1 MVDIKSIL
9 IKDKKYM
16 IEYAKENQKS
26 FFEEPFNPVDSLILS
41 QISYMN
47 LSPIVPKRDDEK
59 SFIPLLSLYKAEHFH
74 NMLDNIPWNPQ
85 GNKEL
90 LFAVCA
96 SRRYR
101 EVLINYFENII
112 DLKSEKQ
119 FCAVTFLLPTSE
131 CYVSFR
137 GTDATII
144 GWKEDFN
151 MMFKSYVPSQ
161 KSAQNYLK
169 FVMDKIK
176 MPVYV
181 GGHSKGGNLAIFAAA
196 NIENKLQDR
205 IKEVHAFDA
214 PGFMPEIIKLEGMK
228 RIENKIINF
237 CPNSS
242 FVSLIFESIGRVSI
256 IKSERLGIFQHD
268 SFSWEVEKSD
278 FIYLDKFGNSA
289 NIMDKTLNSWIY
301 SLTNQQRQT
310 FVDAVYSIISVTG
323 AKNLSEFS
331 RLVITEN
338 ENIRKTIKNLDEETA
353 SCVKLVIKNLA
364 SASFKSVFNNEE
376 K

>member
-1 MVDIKSIL
+1 MVDIKAIL
-9 IKDKKYM
+9 SKEKKYM
-16 IEYAKENQKS
+16 IEYAKENQKT
-26 FFEEPFNPVDSLILS
+26 FFEESFNPVDSLILS

-47 LSPIVPKRDDEK
+47 LAPCVPKKEENK
-59 SFIPLLSLYKAEHFH
+59 PFIPISHLYKAEHFSK
-74 NMLDNIPWNPQ
+74 MLDNIPWNPQ

-101 EVLINYFENII
+101 DVLVNYFENII

-119 FCAVTFLLPTSE
+119 FCAITFLLPTAE
-131 CYVSFR
+131 CYVAFR

-161 KSAQNYLK
+161 KSAQNYLE
-169 FVMDKIK
+169 FIMEKIK
-176 MPVYV
+176 MPIYL
-181 GGHSKGGNLAIFAAA
+181 GGHSKGGNLAIFAGA
-196 NIENKLQDR
+196 NINEDLQDR
-205 IKEVHAFDA
+205 IKEIHAFDS
-214 PGFMPEIIKLEGMK
+214 PGFMPEIIKTDGMK
-228 RIENKIINF
+228 RIEKKIINF

-242 FVSLIFESIGRVSI
+242 FVSLIFESIGRISI

-278 FIYLDKFGNSA
+278 FIYLEEFQNSA
-289 NIMDKTLNSWIY
+289 TIMDKTLNSWIY
-301 SLTNQQRQT
+301 SLTNEQRQT

-331 RLVITEN
+331 RLMITEN
-338 ENIRKTIKNLDEETA
+338 ENIRKTIKSLDEETA
-353 SCVKLVIKNLA
+353 NCVKLVIKNLA
-364 SASFKSVFNNEE
+364 SASFKSVFHNE
-376 K
+376 